1 LVDSGTAGGG
11 ILGSDVF
18 PSPPADGSNE
28 MSVSAGEIEKAESR
42 AKAPRQYTEEYRL
55 EAVKYYRK
63 AREADPK
70 SASGSLR
77 AKTSS

>member
-1 LVDSGTAGGG
+1 
-11 ILGSDVF
+11 
-18 PSPPADGSNE
+18 
-28 MSVSAGEIEKAESR
+28 MSVSASEIKKTESR

-70 SASGSLR
+70 RASGSLR